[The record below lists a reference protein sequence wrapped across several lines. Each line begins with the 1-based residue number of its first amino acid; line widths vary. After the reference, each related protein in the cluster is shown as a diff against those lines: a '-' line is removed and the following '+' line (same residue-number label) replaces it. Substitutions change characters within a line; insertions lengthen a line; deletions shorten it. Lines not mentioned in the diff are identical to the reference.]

1 VKQIYLD
8 HNASAPLKTEVL
20 ERMLPYLTQH
30 HGNPSSIHWAGRA
43 VCGALET
50 AREQLASLINAD
62 PSEIV
67 FTSGGSESNNF
78 VLKGT
83 AEVLAQTGRHIITTA
98 VEHPAV
104 LEACQFLEKRGW
116 RVSYLP
122 VDGRGQLDLNQL
134 ENLISAQTALISV
147 MWANNETGGLFPIE
161 AIGQIAH
168 RHNVIFHTDMV
179 QAIGRVAVDVKRAT
193 LDLASISGHKFGAP
207 KGVGALYVR
216 SGTLLEPLVHGG
228 HQERNRRGG
237 TSNVASIIGLG
248 AASYI
253 AQRDFEQNCFYL
265 GRLRTRLEEGLF
277 SAIKGLHLN
286 GAVDTGNRL
295 LNTLN
300 LSFEGVSGE
309 SLLLNLDMKGI
320 AASSGS
326 ACSSGTLEPS
336 HVIAALGVD
345 PLLAQSSVRFSLG
358 VENNSDEID
367 YVLRELPPLVE
378 RLRKM
383 NKTA

>member
-1 VKQIYLD
+1 MKQIYLD

-122 VDGRGQLDLNQL
+122 VDGRGQLDLNHL

>member
-1 VKQIYLD
+1 MKQIYLD
-8 HNASAPLKTEVL
+8 HNASAPLKAEVL

-62 PSEIV
+62 PAEIV

-122 VDGRGQLDLNQL
+122 VDGRGQLDLNHL

-161 AIGQIAH
+161 AIGQIAR

-179 QAIGRVAVDVKRAT
+179 QAIGRVLVDVKQAT

-345 PLLAQSSVRFSLG
+345 PLLAQSSIRFSLG

-367 YVLRELPPLVE
+367 YVLRELPPLID